1 MQGMQLKKYKYITLL
16 HWELKKRVL
25 IDSQSI
31 FEDNAGLSEKKNIQL
46 KKIYAFSHK
55 THTQTCNM
63 LFHTTTAT

>member
-31 FEDNAGLSEKKNIQL
+31 FEDNAGLSEKKKYTI
-46 KKIYAFSHK
+46 KK
-55 THTQTCNM
+55 NM